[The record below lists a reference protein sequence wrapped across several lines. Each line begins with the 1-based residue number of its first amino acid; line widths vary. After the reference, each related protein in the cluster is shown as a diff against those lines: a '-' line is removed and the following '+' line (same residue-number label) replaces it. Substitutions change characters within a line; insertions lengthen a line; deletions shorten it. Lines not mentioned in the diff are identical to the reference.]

1 MVNVVIWLEKAI
13 TCVLSQHVVEYLSVW
28 IDNFEQGIDVNSLG
42 TGKNDCFNF
51 TLCIDQGDNEL
62 STLEV
67 GSCPFSSY
75 SSFIYS

>member
-51 TLCIDQGDNEL
+51 TLCIDQVFEKVIHVV
-62 STLEV
+62 TLV
-67 GSCPFSSY
+67 HAPRLA
-75 SSFIYS
+75 